1 MFRRWQL
8 VVLIAL
14 GALTLACEQGAGGAT
29 PAPSGSAKGYPSS
42 MAALGDSIT
51 AGFGSCG
58 AFIICTRNSWST
70 GTASQVDSHYAR
82 ILAKNPA
89 MKGHAHDYAQPGAVA
104 SSLPAQ
110 AQRAAAAKAQYVTV
124 LIGANDACAGSV
136 AAMTPVADFKDSVT
150 SALSTIRKAL
160 PKSRVLVASIP
171 DVYRLWQEG
180 HTNASAVKVW
190 SRFHICPA
198 MLASPT
204 STAPADDARRK
215 TVRDRIS
222 DYDAALQEACQSYG
236 KHCRWDG
243 GSVHEVQYS
252 LDLVN
257 HFDYFHPNAEGQRE
271 IADVTYPGR
280 FTW

>member
-1 MFRRWQL
+1 MIRRWHL
-8 VVLIAL
+8 VVLVLL
-14 GALTLACEQGAGGAT
+14 GALTLACEQGTGGAA
-29 PAPSGSAKGYPSS
+29 PAPSGSGNGYPSS

-58 AFIICTRNSWST
+58 SFIICFKNSWST
-70 GTASQVDSHYAR
+70 GTAAEVDSHYAR
-82 ILAKNPA
+82 ILARNPA
-89 MKGHAHDYAQPGAVA
+89 MKDHAHDFAQPGAVA
-104 SSLPAQ
+104 SQLPAQ
-110 AQRAAAAKAQYVTV
+110 AERAVAMKAQYVTV

-136 AAMTPVADFKDSVT
+136 AGMTPVADFKDSVGA
-150 SALSTIRKAL
+150 ALTRIRKAL

-171 DVYRLWQEG
+171 DIYRLWQVG
-180 HTNASAVKVW
+180 HTDTSAVKVW

-198 MLASPT
+198 MLAAPT
-204 STAPADDARRK
+204 STAPADDARRRA
-215 TVRDRIS
+215 VRDRITA
-222 DYDAALQEACQSYG
+222 YDTALRQVCQSYG

-243 GSVHEVQYS
+243 GSVHAVRYS

-271 IADVTYPGR
+271 IADVTYPDH